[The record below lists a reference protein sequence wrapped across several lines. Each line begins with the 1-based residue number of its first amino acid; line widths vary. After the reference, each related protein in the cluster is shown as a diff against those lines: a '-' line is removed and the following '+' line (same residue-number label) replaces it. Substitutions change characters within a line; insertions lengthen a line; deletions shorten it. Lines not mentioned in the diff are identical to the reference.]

1 LARHD
6 AILNPRLAAVELAR
20 LVPILARRRNSIGF
34 VRRVSLSKGS
44 RRKQDLTSS
53 SVSYFPA
60 DFCLRLCDG
69 ETGFRSGKIDVSLYS
84 IQHRRARADGRKTFD
99 WR

>member
-1 LARHD
+1 MAG
-6 AILNPRLAAVELAR
+6 PVETAR
-20 LVPILARRRNSIGF
+20 LVSILARWAVG
-34 VRRVSLSKGS
+34 RVSLSKGS

-53 SVSYFPA
+53 NVSYFPA

-84 IQHRRARADGRKTFD
+84 IQHRRARANRRKTFNC
-99 WR
+99 R